1 MCPSSPLEAFT
12 FTELGVKEVS
22 SAAKVLA
29 IDDTWSVQICKEVG
43 GLSARTGVSVA
54 AREVSDILDT
64 F

>member
-29 IDDTWSVQICKEVG
+29 IDTWSAEICKEVG